1 MADTTYKIPH
11 DTLKKEISKPEDF
24 TPPEELY
31 KKLIATIR
39 AYRPTTDLSEI
50 EKAYK
55 IASKAHE
62 GQKRKSG
69 NHILFTRFAWQSFW
83 QNWNLIKR
91 RS

>member
-55 IASKAHE
+55 DCKQSARRSEAKVRGTIYYSPAL
-62 GQKRKSG
+62 RG
-69 NHILFTRFAWQSFW
+69 NHSGRTGT
-83 QNWNLIKR
+83 
-91 RS
+91 

>member
-69 NHILFTRFAWQSFW
+69 GTIYYSPALRGNHSGRTGT
-83 QNWNLIKR
+83 
-91 RS
+91 

>member
-50 EKAYK
+50 EKA
-55 IASKAHE
+55 
-62 GQKRKSG
+62 
-69 NHILFTRFAWQSFW
+69 
-83 QNWNLIKR
+83 
-91 RS
+91 

>member
-55 IASKAHE
+55 IRGTIYYSPAL
-62 GQKRKSG
+62 RG
-69 NHILFTRFAWQSFW
+69 NHSGRTGT
-83 QNWNLIKR
+83 
-91 RS
+91 